1 MRKAAC
7 IVAVAFFG
15 ACTYA
20 QLNARGQQVW
30 IVDSVPRG
38 CQNLGPVVGKGG
50 GGGGGFV
57 PNEDLITYAMNDLR
71 NKAGELGATHVT
83 YTAPGL
89 GVLGGQNGSSVTS
102 ATVTGI
108 AYWCADGAAPT
119 GAAAIAPQ
127 PGLASPGTDG
137 PSDRE

>member
-1 MRKAAC
+1 MLSLVVLGGNHMRKVAC
-7 IVAVAFFG
+7 IVAGALLG

-20 QLNARGQQVW
+20 QLNARGQQVSL
-30 IVDSVPRG
+30 VDSAPPG

-57 PNEDLITYAMNDLR
+57 RNEDLITYAMNDVR

-89 GVLGGQNGSSVTS
+89 GVSGGQNDLPPGSRRLPV
-102 ATVTGI
+102 
-108 AYWCADGAAPT
+108 
-119 GAAAIAPQ
+119 
-127 PGLASPGTDG
+127 
-137 PSDRE
+137 